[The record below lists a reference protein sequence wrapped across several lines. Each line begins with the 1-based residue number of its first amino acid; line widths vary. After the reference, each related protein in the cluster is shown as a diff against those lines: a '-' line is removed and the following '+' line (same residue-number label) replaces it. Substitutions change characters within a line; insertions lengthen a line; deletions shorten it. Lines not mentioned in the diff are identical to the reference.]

1 MNEGTTDEGKDD
13 AVASS
18 CTCGTLLKEI
28 RNLETM
34 KEKILQVESL
44 IRFMH
49 SVNATIACTKTKK
62 RWSSISTRGFVC
74 RVCFEWLEG
83 HISRE
88 GSDAERS
95 RWLDQFIG
103 KIDSLQVEKDDTSV
117 PDRGSNTEAVW
128 KKALNTNLD
137 KSAKQLLK
145 LLAEDS
151 QGQETSDPHLLL
163 HHWGILQELRKRN
176 FKPSKDMEPFLL
188 PVLVNFAVG
197 LFPLSTAQEMLALY
211 EEADLEKIP
220 VEPLNGTQATAVISK
235 HDLVKKF
242 DVDLANKFDVNIA
255 RNTKQ
260 AAETLFSKHFFCLSR
275 FNERGSDRVKVH
287 LIHPMK
293 GPCVLSVKQYVTW
306 FVSLVEVL
314 LAPCPP

>member
-1 MNEGTTDEGKDD
+1 MDEGKDD

-18 CTCGTLLKEI
+18 CTCATLLKEM
-28 RNLETM
+28 RHLEKM
-34 KEKILQVESL
+34 EEKILQVESL

-62 RWSSISTRGFVC
+62 RWSSINTRGFVC
-74 RVCFEWLEG
+74 QVCFEWLEG

-88 GSDAERS
+88 GPAEDRS
-95 RWLDQFIG
+95 TWLDQFIER
-103 KIDSLQVEKDDTSV
+103 IDSLEVEDARV
-117 PDRGSNTEAVW
+117 PDSNTEGFW
-128 KKALNTNLD
+128 KKALNANLD
-137 KSAKQLLK
+137 KSAKQLLN
-145 LLAEDS
+145 LLSAEDS

-176 FKPSKDMEPFLL
+176 LKPSKDMEPFLL

-197 LFPLSTAQEMLALY
+197 LFPLSTAEEMQALY

-242 DVDLANKFDVNIA
+242 EVDIAGNNK
-255 RNTKQ
+255 TP
-260 AAETLFSKHFFCLSR
+260 FSKHFFCLSR

-287 LIHPMK
+287 LIHPIT

-306 FVSLVEVL
+306 FVTLVEVF